1 VSRPRNA
8 AAVLASYAG
17 VQPGVALK
25 QMADVIAA
33 LEHGRAAL
41 LAQLQ
46 TSQTAADQAE
56 RLLAAARADRRFT

>member
-1 VSRPRNA
+1 MSRPRNA